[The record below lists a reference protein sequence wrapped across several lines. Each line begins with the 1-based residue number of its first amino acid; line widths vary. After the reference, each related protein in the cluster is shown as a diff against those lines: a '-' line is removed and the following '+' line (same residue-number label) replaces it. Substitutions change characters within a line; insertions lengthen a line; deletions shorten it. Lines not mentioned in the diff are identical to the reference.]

1 MSICARVLIVLALGL
16 IAANPPQS
24 FLERLSS
31 GMIVSTAHAQLKMR
45 SLLDRLTGEK
55 MPAGIVKANGRIEA
69 TQVDV
74 AAR

>member
-55 MPAGIVKANGRIEA
+55 MPAGIVKTNGRIEA